1 MCDNDKCVRIHLGYW
16 IFMLL
21 MSLIF
26 VITAR
31 FTDARNFTSYI
42 GNASV
47 LISLVLGLVAIFYSF
62 VSNNGLAQV
71 VGTISQ
77 SSSSLQESRRSM
89 DMILQST
96 VDATRVLNDSASSI
110 SKASEMTLDSLEK
123 LGDHLN
129 DIKTDSAAT
138 RAEIAAIRD
147 RVEAGV
153 PKPMG
158 NTHRPEPT
166 DAFVDNFLKWGTIN
180 ANLLCYASVLAAESG
195 KILVIKT
202 FCDAIKRNVPSYSN
216 GFLACMHACDLVTR
230 ESEGLS
236 PQEYKITYCA
246 DALSRLTR
254 AYLVN
259 YAESIKD
266 SNAELRARIT
276 ESVSRLEAE
285 FGS

>member
-1 MCDNDKCVRIHLGYW
+1 
-16 IFMLL
+16 
-21 MSLIF
+21 
-26 VITAR
+26 
-31 FTDARNFTSYI
+31 
-42 GNASV
+42 
-47 LISLVLGLVAIFYSF
+47 
-62 VSNNGLAQV
+62 
-71 VGTISQ
+71 
-77 SSSSLQESRRSM
+77 M

-96 VDATRVLNDSASSI
+96 VDATRVLNDSATSM
-110 SKASEMTLDSLEK
+110 SKANEITLDSLGK

-138 RAEIAAIRD
+138 RAEVAAIRD

-158 NTHRPEPT
+158 NTRRQEHT
-166 DAFVDNFLKWGTIN
+166 DAFVDNFLKWGTIT
-180 ANLLCYASVLAAESG
+180 ANLLCYASVLAAASG
-195 KILVIKT
+195 KILVIET
-202 FCDAIKRNVPSYSN
+202 FCDAIKKNVPNYSS

-230 ESEGLS
+230 EPEGLS
-236 PQEYKITYCA
+236 PQAYKITYCA

-254 AYLVN
+254 TYLLN

-266 SNAELRARIT
+266 RKAELSVRIT